1 MFISFLVS
9 FRASF
14 LYALAHTVLYLL
26 DMQDMEEVWVEA
38 FELELAVGWLGT
50 IGLLLLAIT
59 SNNASVSRLGRKWKT
74 LQRLVYPIAVCV
86 FVHWLLFDFLL
97 NDFVFYEVFYWFI
110 PLVILQIYRVI
121 KTQMGRKP
129 I

>member
-1 MFISFLVS
+1 
-9 FRASF
+9 
-14 LYALAHTVLYLL
+14 
-26 DMQDMEEVWVEA
+26 MEEVWVEA

-110 PLVILQIYRVI
+110 PLVILQTYRVI